1 MQKKKEVKEAAV
13 VTMKFGDE
21 QSDLLDQYE
30 RLSFEVHLNLAMQ
43 LGRSLSSPGAMFLAP
58 ASPFL
63 VPNTPPTPPP
73 PLLSQVRQGRH
84 RRQTGL
90 KKVLWK
96 LLLGVPMI
104 IVRSRGKK
112 KEENYGGND
121 TDLYMYDIIA
131 NAVDDI

>member
-1 MQKKKEVKEAAV
+1 MEKKKEVKEAAAAV

-21 QSDLLDQYE
+21 QSDLLDLYE
-30 RLSFEVHLNLAMQ
+30 RRSFEVHLNLAMQ

-58 ASPFL
+58 TSTFL
-63 VPNTPPTPPP
+63 VPNTPPTPQPQ
-73 PLLSQVRQGRH
+73 LLSQVRSGR
-84 RRQTGL
+84 RRRPTGL

-112 KEENYGGND
+112 KEVPD
-121 TDLYMYDIIA
+121 HKDPKFWKSFSRSLKI
-131 NAVDDI
+131 